1 MKNKKEVLAGIDIV
15 NSCISDAKES
25 SLKFIRDLENKYE
38 DRLEVYKKVNHL
50 LPINPYY
57 ENFDGVDWNKS
68 TLYDDFY
75 CGKYS
80 TFTFEDLL
88 NFINSKNEAILD
100 PKAAIEYFMTK
111 GIQGFINNW

>member
-1 MKNKKEVLAGIDIV
+1 MEKKKEILAEIDV
-15 NSCISDAKES
+15 AISYANDAKES
-25 SLKFIRDLENKYE
+25 SLKFIYDLKNNYE

-75 CGKYS
+75 CDKYS
-80 TFTFEDLL
+80 TFTFENLL
-88 NFINSKNEAILD
+88 NFIDNKNEAILD
-100 PKAAIEYFMTK
+100 PKAAIEYFMIK
-111 GIQGFINNW
+111 GIQGFINDW